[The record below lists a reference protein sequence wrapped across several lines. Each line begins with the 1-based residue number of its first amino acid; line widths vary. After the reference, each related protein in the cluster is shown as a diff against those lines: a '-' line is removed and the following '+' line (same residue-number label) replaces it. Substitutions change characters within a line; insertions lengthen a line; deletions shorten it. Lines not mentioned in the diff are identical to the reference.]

1 MDRTAVRRGTTS
13 MRPWTGREVRMDE
26 SVTGRPIQIL
36 LVEDSPTDVLLT
48 REALARF
55 RLLNTIHVV
64 DNGEDALAFL
74 RREGP
79 YSHAPRPH
87 LILLDLNLPRKD
99 GREVLQE
106 IKTDNRLKL
115 LPVVVLTSSKAEED
129 VVKSYDLHANSY
141 ICKPVEFDK
150 FAEAMR
156 CIGEFWFAVVT
167 LPSSISGLE
176 G

>member
-1 MDRTAVRRGTTS
+1 
-13 MRPWTGREVRMDE
+13 MDE
-26 SVTGRPIQIL
+26 SEIGRPIEIL

-48 REALARF
+48 RESLASF

-74 RREGP
+74 RKEGP
-79 YSHAPRPH
+79 YSQAPRPD
-87 LILLDLNLPRKD
+87 LVLLDLNLPRKD

-106 IKTDNRLKL
+106 IKTDDRLRMI
-115 LPVVVLTSSKAEED
+115 PVVILTSSKAEED
-129 VVKSYDLHANSY
+129 IVKSYDLHANSY

-167 LPSSISGLE
+167 LPGSYSGNE